1 MKRRDIEYEYFT
13 DRTVEKNVDF
23 EQLMEEFNKASRE
36 RRRKSKSKLK
46 NHRR

>member
-1 MKRRDIEYEYFT
+1 MKRDNMEIIT
-13 DRTVEKNVDF
+13 DRTKSKDIDF
-23 EQLMEEFNKASRE
+23 EQLMKEFDKASRE

>member
-23 EQLMEEFNKASRE
+23 EDLMKEFNKASKE
-36 RRRKSKSKLK
+36 RRRRKNKK
-46 NHRR
+46 NHKR

>member
-1 MKRRDIEYEYFT
+1 MKRDNMEIIT
-13 DRTVEKNVDF
+13 DRTKSQDIDF
-23 EQLMEEFNKASRE
+23 EKLLAEFEKASRE